1 MILILVVIIVGLFVS
16 QAYCQDIQQAIK
28 EVAKNYT
35 DNGALGNS
43 LIAGFSLGGLIG
55 GFLFGSIG
63 FVAFIYGKR
72 NAKFRPMIIGVLL
85 MAYPYFIRNAIAVY
99 LVGVVFSVALFI
111 FRE

>member
-1 MILILVVIIVGLFVS
+1 MILILLVIIIGLFTS

-35 DNGALGNS
+35 DTGASGNS

-72 NAKFRPMIIGVLL
+72 NTEFRPMIIGIFL
-85 MAYPYFIRNAIAVY
+85 MAYPYFIRNTIAVY
-99 LVGVVFSVALFI
+99 LVGIVLIATLFI